1 MRTSEMKA
9 AFRVD
14 ASLDIGSGH
23 VMRCLTLADAL
34 KAQGADCHFISREHR
49 GHLLEVIR
57 QRGHAVTSL
66 PAASP
71 QPVVDTKRESA
82 GGPSHAEWLGCDWQT
97 DARQTGAILADLRPD
112 WLAVDHY
119 ALDRRWE
126 EAMAPH
132 CRKVMVI
139 DDLADRLH
147 RCDLLLD
154 QNLGRRAE
162 HYAAL
167 VPAHCKLLI
176 GPGYALLRPEFAALR
191 PHSLQ
196 RRQTQPVV
204 REVLVAMGGVD
215 QGNATGLVLQA
226 LRDCA
231 LPPDCRITLV
241 MGLAAPW
248 LQDVRERAA
257 QMPWPTEVV
266 VNAGDMAR
274 RMAESDLAIGAAG
287 SSSWERCCLGL
298 PTVMVVVADNQR
310 PAAEA
315 LGEIGAGRV
324 IQGAQD
330 IPDRLPALVNAM
342 ISSPLDRDAMSVA
355 AAGVADGR
363 GASIVIHQL
372 ES

>member
-1 MRTSEMKA
+1 MTARF
-9 AFRVD
+9 AFRTD
-14 ASLDIGSGH
+14 SSLQIGSGH

-34 KAQGADCHFISREHR
+34 EAQGADCHFVSREHR

-57 QRGHAVTSL
+57 QRGHAVTAL
-66 PAASP
+66 P
-71 QPVVDTKRESA
+71 QRLVDEKRESA
-82 GGPSHAEWLGCDWQT
+82 DEPSHAEWLGCDWQT
-97 DARQTGAILADLRPD
+97 DARQTGAILAELRPD
-112 WLAVDHY
+112 WLVVDHY

-126 EAMAPH
+126 GAMAPH
-132 CRKVMVI
+132 CRKLMVI

-196 RRQTQPVV
+196 RRQMQPVV

-226 LRDCA
+226 LKDCA
-231 LPPDCRITLV
+231 LPPDCRITVV

-248 LQDVRERAA
+248 LQDVREQAA

-287 SSSWERCCLGL
+287 STSWERCCLGL
-298 PTVMVVVADNQR
+298 PAVMVVVADNQR

-324 IQGAQD
+324 IQGVQD

-342 ISSPLDRDAMSVA
+342 ISSPLDRDAMSVT

-363 GASIVIHQL
+363 GASTVIHQL
-372 ES
+372 EC